1 MVHPFTTGWI
11 ARAIFLLVLLFN
23 SLETRARTVEIGTG
37 FWPPYL
43 DQSAEGGGYLARLI
57 RDAFATQGIQVRFT
71 YVPWSRALAMTRSGQ
86 FDASAVWSCTPTRET
101 DFFFSRPLYPFRYVL
116 FHRKGDGF
124 SWSSIND
131 WAGLRMGLTQD
142 YAYGPKIATAIAQRL
157 VKPDITTSDRANFQ
171 KLLLGRIDLFPM
183 DPLTGFAMLS
193 ETFDAGALER
203 ITFDPHP
210 VRIAWYHLM
219 FTRDSGQANALRN
232 AFNAGLA
239 LLIENGRYRE
249 LIGAMESTWLA
260 DSSSSSYD
268 TRLSGFSQQS
278 PGTPPAMPCP

>member
-193 ETFDAGALER
+193 ETFDPGALER

-219 FTRDSGQANALRN
+219 FARGSDQEKALRD
-232 AFNAGLA
+232 AFDTGLA
-239 LLIENGRYRE
+239 LLIENGRYQQLVDTMESAWLSNPAFHALRPQLTE
-249 LIGAMESTWLA
+249 LIQGGPL
-260 DSSSSSYD
+260 
-268 TRLSGFSQQS
+268 L
-278 PGTPPAMPCP
+278 TPNKPCP